1 MLNQCLENAGEGLLH
16 ACISSSNVFSNP
28 KSSCKISSTDI
39 EMLVSSRIMQ
49 IIVFAGFLMALYK
62 NCQIIWKPDK
72 LQSHKIGLGV
82 ICLLDIELDVTVH
95 KSFV

>member
-1 MLNQCLENAGEGLLH
+1 
-16 ACISSSNVFSNP
+16 
-28 KSSCKISSTDI
+28 
-39 EMLVSSRIMQ
+39 MLVSSRIMQ
-49 IIVFAGFLMALYK
+49 IIVFSGFLMALYK

-95 KSFV
+95 KSFVWTSLNTIIVAAPFISISYPYWTVT